1 MMFLECPSRLDQENA
16 ARRGLPAE
24 ATGTGSLAGR
34 DRLRGGH
41 DGVPE
46 RIARRPNSAPAYYLG
61 RPARLWIPLM
71 RPNRRSGAA
80 ARKFGAPGP
89 DLADVFFPVYYL
101 AARHLPCPSG
111 SAGPRQLG

>member
-1 MMFLECPSRLDQENA
+1 MMFLECPACLDQENVQYSTDTHNP
-16 ARRGLPAE
+16 GT
-24 ATGTGSLAGR
+24 TGTGSRAGR

-46 RIARRPNSAPAYYLG
+46 RIARRPNTAPAYYLG

-71 RPNRRSGAA
+71 RPNRRSSAA
-80 ARKFGAPGP
+80 ARKSGAPGP

-101 AARHLPCPSG
+101 AARHLH
-111 SAGPRQLG
+111 GPLVPRAHGN